1 MNALVQLSPIILM
14 LGVFYLIVF
23 VPESKRK
30 KKYGSMLANIKV
42 NDEIVT
48 RGGIMGK
55 ITNIQDD
62 FVIIQSGPDR
72 ARFKLSKTGILNVLT
87 EKDET
92 PKETVKESVK
102 EIDSSVKEK

>member
-1 MNALVQLSPIILM
+1 MSQYGGLLSIVLM

-23 VPESKRK
+23 LPENKRK
-30 KKYGSMLANIKV
+30 KKYGSMLSSIKV
-42 NDEIVT
+42 NDEIIT

-92 PKETVKESVK
+92 VKEPTKETTK
-102 EIDSSVKEK
+102 EIDGSTK

>member
-30 KKYGSMLANIKV
+30 KKYGSMLSNIKV

-62 FVIIQSGPDR
+62 FVIVQSGPDR
-72 ARFKLSKTGILNVLT
+72 ARFKLSKTGILNVLN
-87 EKDET
+87 EKEET
-92 PKETVKESVK
+92 PKEIVKESVK

>member
-1 MNALVQLSPIILM
+1 MSQYGGLLSIVLM

-23 VPESKRK
+23 LPENKRK
-30 KKYGSMLANIKV
+30 KKYGSMLSSIKV
-42 NDEIVT
+42 NDEIIT

-92 PKETVKESVK
+92 VKEPTKETAK
-102 EIDSSVKEK
+102 EIDGTTK

>member
-1 MNALVQLSPIILM
+1 MSALVQLLPIILM

-23 VPESKRK
+23 VPENKRK
-30 KKYGSMLANIKV
+30 KKYGSMLSNIKV

-87 EKDET
+87 EKDE
-92 PKETVKESVK
+92 PVKEKEKVK
-102 EIDSSVKEK
+102 EIEDTSKEN

>member
-1 MNALVQLSPIILM
+1 MSTIVQLSPIILM

-23 VPESKRK
+23 VPENKRK
-30 KKYGSMLANIKV
+30 KKYGSMLASIKV

-62 FVIIQSGPDR
+62 FVIVQSGPDR

-92 PKETVKESVK
+92 VKEPIKETAK
-102 EIDSSVKEK
+102 EIDSTSK

>member
-1 MNALVQLSPIILM
+1 MSQYGGLLSIVLM

-23 VPESKRK
+23 LPENKRK
-30 KKYGSMLANIKV
+30 KKYGSMLSSIKV

-87 EKDET
+87 AKD
-92 PKETVKESVK
+92 ETVKEPIKETAK
-102 EIDSSVKEK
+102 EIDGTTK